1 MTSSAFSRQ
10 VNTVDRVS
18 AHRVTPI
25 TRVAA
30 GDLVTDNGAAATGL
44 RGEPRRQRVFDP
56 GVTFSCSAGILL
68 VRRRRSTVSGSHG

>member
-30 GDLVTDNGAAATGL
+30 GDLVTDNGAGIRPGCDVQLFSRHSPRAPPTEHGV
-44 RGEPRRQRVFDP
+44 REPWVGHPRDRER
-56 GVTFSCSAGILL
+56 
-68 VRRRRSTVSGSHG
+68 